1 MKERGAGRT
10 EPQVLWHEEKGSLTL
25 EGEPVLEYT
34 LSWPEVQNAGLSGRW
49 ISRYYDRLARSW
61 KQRWQREVY
70 LAACLSFAQ
79 KRERSRP
86 FQCWTGRLGGE
97 VTALEGG
104 LLSIRL
110 EGEEIRG
117 DGKPC
122 RVTWGD
128 VWKVREGRPEPLKRF
143 FPGERRWKGRL
154 TTAIREQGEARQ
166 TGGDC
171 FLDQG
176 WEKYIGK
183 LLPSRDFW
191 LQDGELAFAFPQ
203 CAIAPA
209 AEGTPVFRFPLA
221 EREERPE
228 A

>member
-49 ISRYYDRLARSW
+49 ISRYYDRLARFW

-79 KRERSRP
+79 KREWSRP
-86 FQCWTGRLGGE
+86 FQCWT
-97 VTALEGG
+97 
-104 LLSIRL
+104 
-110 EGEEIRG
+110 
-117 DGKPC
+117 
-122 RVTWGD
+122 
-128 VWKVREGRPEPLKRF
+128 GRPEPLKRF